1 MYVIQALKTFRQ
13 GIFMYHIEILRSL
26 FSKDNPVFFKS
37 MGGWRKR
44 CYRDV
49 TKAKI
54 IWRIHQFINIC
65 PHCGQK
71 ITNHHHH

>member
-13 GIFMYHIEILRSL
+13 GIFMYHIEILGSL
-26 FSKDNPVFFKS
+26 VSKDNHVFFKS

-49 TKAKI
+49 TYMKI
-54 IWRIHQFINIC
+54 I
-65 PHCGQK
+65 
-71 ITNHHHH
+71 